1 MCCCG
6 YELISYVI
14 MFILTIITTIYLVSG
29 EDYLMMNEDLSKL
42 GGLTTMETTI
52 DPVVLESYRK
62 NTIKSL
68 TIFGIIFGSM
78 NVICWIASII
88 KAISDRKK
96 IKKRNLARQKASMF
110 KSESHRNT
118 VLKDLIEPEKPH
130 LTLPSIVDNVVQTK
144 RQNTVSTPNT
154 PESPTTVHHFSRCSS
169 LRRSGSFKRST
180 VEISTPNSPSD
191 VRYKSN
197 EKDISVNFVNPRV

>member
-1 MCCCG
+1 
-6 YELISYVI
+6 
-14 MFILTIITTIYLVSG
+14 MFILTIITTIYFVSG
-29 EDYLMMNEDLSKL
+29 EDYLLMNEDLGKL
-42 GGLTTMETTI
+42 GGLTTIQTTI

-62 NTIKSL
+62 NTIKSF

-96 IKKRNLARQKASMF
+96 IKKRNLARRKASMF

-118 VLKDLIEPEKPH
+118 VLKDLIEPEKPV
-130 LTLPSIVDNVVQTK
+130 LTLPSIVDDVIQTK
-144 RQNTVSTPNT
+144 RQNTANTPKT
-154 PESPTTVHHFSRCSS
+154 PESPTIHHFSRCSS

-180 VEISTPNSPSD
+180 VEIATPNSPSD
-191 VRYKSN
+191 VRYQSN
-197 EKDISVNFVNPRV
+197 EKDVSVNFVNPRV